1 MKPFV
6 AYTALVLAIIFL
18 AGALIAG
25 VEVLH
30 EENLLSNPKL
40 KPALGFFVTGF
51 MFLGI
56 GLRGWRGRRRQILS
70 GTPPSTGQRLT

>member
-1 MKPFV
+1 MKPFL
-6 AYTALVLAIIFL
+6 AYTAIVLAIMFL

-25 VEVLH
+25 VKVLH
-30 EENLLSNPKL
+30 EENLLANPKL

-56 GLRGWRGRRRQILS
+56 GLRGWRARRRQIRS
-70 GTPPSTGQRLT
+70 GIPPSTGQRLS